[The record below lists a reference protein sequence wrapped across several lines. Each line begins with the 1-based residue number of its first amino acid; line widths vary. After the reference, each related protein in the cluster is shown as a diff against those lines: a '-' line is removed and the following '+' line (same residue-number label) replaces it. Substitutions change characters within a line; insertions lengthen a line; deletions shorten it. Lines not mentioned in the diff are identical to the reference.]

1 MKTDQERNKCV
12 IQFIDENCAV
22 TADDIQYVHDMAK
35 AAPDIREERV
45 AAAKE
50 ALARGT
56 LPLCGIDLADKVLRD
71 MLQE

>member
-1 MKTDQERNKCV
+1 MKTDQERNKSA
-12 IQFIDENCAV
+12 IQFIDEDCAV
-22 TADDIQYVHDMAK
+22 TADDIQYIQDMVN

-56 LPLCGIDLADKVLRD
+56 LPLRGIDLANKVLRG
-71 MLQE
+71 MLQA

>member
-1 MKTDQERNKCV
+1 MKTDQERSKCA
-12 IQFIDENCAV
+12 IQLVDENCAV
-22 TADDIQYVHDMAK
+22 TADDIQYIHDMVK

-56 LPLCGIDLADKVLRD
+56 LPLHGIDLADKVLRA

>member
-1 MKTDQERNKCV
+1 MKTDQERSKCA
-12 IQFIDENCAV
+12 IELLDEDCVV
-22 TADDIQYVHDMAK
+22 TADDIQCIYDMVK
-35 AAPDIREERV
+35 TAPDIREERV

-56 LPLCGIDLADKVLRD
+56 LPLRGIDLAHKVLRG